1 MEELKVAILGD
12 WTSIAGFKAVGVV
25 PYAVESPEDGPEA
38 WGSIPLSEYAVVMVT
53 EPVYEVLRKG
63 IAGFPVH
70 EGLPVILEIPA
81 VIGALGTAKSG
92 IREMMTRA
100 LGAIIEV

>member
-1 MEELKVAILGD
+1 MESLKIAILGD
-12 WTSIAGFKAVGVV
+12 WTSIAGFKAVGVT
-25 PYAVESPEDGPEA
+25 PFAVESPEDGPQA

-53 EPVYEVLRKG
+53 EPVYEVLHQR
-63 IAGFPVH
+63 IAGFPTH

-81 VIGALGTAKSG
+81 VTGALGTARSG

-100 LGAIIEV
+100 LGAVIEV